1 MQVDAAGTESHGG
14 GMGDGTEL
22 SYAMYKDLRDHND
35 VFAGMFCHFPVTLQV
50 SGAAGNDRVVGEMVS
65 GTYFP
70 VLGVTPATGRLL
82 TAEDDATARAVAV
95 LGYGYWQ
102 SRFHGDPGVV
112 GRSLTVNG
120 HPYEIV
126 GVVRPSFNGLDLAQP
141 PAVYLPIEMQPQV
154 GPSWLKLD
162 GRRFRWVQ
170 VFARLRPEVT
180 AVQAQ
185 ARLLPLYRTVLQQE
199 AADPEFGRVSAD
211 AREEFLKGVL
221 HVTSAAHG
229 HSGLRQRVTEP
240 LLILMSVAAGV
251 LLIVCA
257 NVANLLIARG
267 AARHRELALR
277 LAVGA
282 SRWQLVRLLLVE
294 SLVLACV
301 GTALGLLFA
310 SWGAAA
316 LLHYYDTPETPM
328 AIASDPD
335 LRIALFSG
343 GLAVVT
349 AMLAGCV
356 PALRSTRVDVA
367 PALRSAGGAVAS
379 EQPRLRKALVVAQ
392 VALSFLLLIG
402 AGLFVRSVNNL
413 LAVDTGF
420 HTSQVLS
427 FSVDLAGS
435 GYDAARA
442 HDFAKATQARLG
454 STPGVTA
461 TAFTFIGILEGNAW
475 SMDVTIEGYHPEKDG
490 ATAMLN
496 AVSPGFFR
504 AMGVPVLLGRE
515 FDEHD
520 DRAEPRQEK
529 SEGWPFTVAVVNETF
544 VQRFFDGQ
552 NPVGRHLGLGNDP
565 GTPMPARIVGVVK
578 DTRYGGVREKVRPQV
593 FFPDLQSGIEGLT
606 IYVRT
611 DRAPDDAMR
620 AVRQQMAALDPSLAL
635 FNVSTVDDRIA
646 QSVVNE
652 RLIASLS
659 ATLSGMATLLA
670 VIGLYG
676 VLAYSVTRRTREIG
690 IRMALGALGAQIAS
704 RVLLEAAAL
713 VGIGLLLG
721 GGAAAWLG
729 RFVENQLYGVK
740 AGRRPHRRRRGDEP
754 CAGCRD
760 CRAAARAP
768 RFRHLTDDGAQ
779 GPVTPGLLNS
789 RNSPGRGVARRC
801 KVAAGAPRPWPAR
814 APSKRWASRG
824 RSPGSTRNTGA
835 PAPAAA
841 DCRNEVTPTASDV
854 PTQISSWMRGAAA
867 WTTCHW

>member
-1 MQVDAAGTESHGG
+1 
-14 GMGDGTEL
+14 MGDGTEL
-22 SYAMYKDLRDHND
+22 SYAMFKDLREHND
-35 VFAGMFCHFPVTLQV
+35 VFAGMFCRFPVALQV
-50 SGAAGNDRVVGEMVS
+50 SGAAGNDRVVGQMVS
-65 GTYFP
+65 GTFFP
-70 VLGVTPATGRLL
+70 VLGVTPAAGRLL
-82 TAEDDATARAVAV
+82 AAEDDARARAVAV

-112 GRSLTVNG
+112 GRALTVNG

-126 GVVRPSFNGLDLAQP
+126 GVVRQGFNGLDLAQP
-141 PAVYLPIEMQPQV
+141 PAVYLPIAMQPQV
-154 GPSWLKLD
+154 GPAWLKLD

-170 VFARLRPEVT
+170 VFARRRPDVT

-185 ARLLPLYRTVLQQE
+185 ARLLPLYRSVLQQE
-199 AADPEFGRVSAD
+199 AADRDFGSTSAD
-211 AREEFLKGVL
+211 SREEFLKGVL
-221 HVTSAAHG
+221 HVTSAARG
-229 HSGLRQRVTEP
+229 HSGLRQSVTEP

-294 SLVLACV
+294 SLVLAGA
-301 GTALGLLFA
+301 GTALGVLFA

-316 LLHYYDTPETPM
+316 LLHYYESPDTQM
-328 AIASDPD
+328 AIATDPD

-343 GLAVVT
+343 GLAVLT

-367 PALRSAGGAVAS
+367 PALRSAGGADAS
-379 EQPRLRKALVVAQ
+379 EQPRLRNALVVAQ

-420 HTSQVLS
+420 RTSHLLS

-435 GYDAARA
+435 GYDTDRA
-442 HDFAKATQARLG
+442 HDFAKAAQARLAN
-454 STPGVTA
+454 TAGVA
-461 TAFTFIGILEGNAW
+461 AAASTFIGILEGDGW
-475 SMDVTIEGYHPEKDG
+475 GMDVTVEGYHPQQDE
-490 ATAMLN
+490 AAAMCN

-515 FDEHD
+515 FDRQD
-520 DRAEPRQEK
+520 DRVEPRPEP
-529 SEGWPFTVAVVNETF
+529 WPFTVAVVNETF
-544 VQRFFDGQ
+544 VKRFFGGQ
-552 NPVGRHLGLGNDP
+552 NPIGRHLGLGSDP

-578 DTRYGGVREKVRPQV
+578 DSRYAAVREKVRPQV
-593 FFPDLQSGIEGLT
+593 FFPVLQSGIEGLT

-611 DRAPDDAMR
+611 DRGPDDTMR
-620 AVRQQMAALDPSLAL
+620 AVRQQMAALDSSVAL
-635 FNVSTVDDRIA
+635 FNVSSLDDRIA
-646 QSVVNE
+646 RSVVNE

-690 IRMALGALGAQIAS
+690 IRLALGALGSQIAS
-704 RVLLEAAAL
+704 RILLEAAVL
-713 VGIGLLLG
+713 VGIGLVLG
-721 GGAAAWLG
+721 GGAAVWLG
-729 RFVENQLYGVK
+729 RFVEHQLYGVK
-740 AGRRPHRRRRGDEP
+740 PAD
-754 CAGCRD
+754 ALTVTI
-760 CRAAARAP
+760 AAVS
-768 RFRHLTDDGAQ
+768 L
-779 GPVTPGLLNS
+779 GLVAAIAALL
-789 RNSPGRGVARRC
+789 PARR
-801 KVAAGAPRPWPAR
+801 
-814 APSKRWASRG
+814 AS
-824 RSPGSTRNTGA
+824 A
-835 PAPAAA
+835 
-841 DCRNEVTPTASDV
+841 
-854 PTQISSWMRGAAA
+854 ISAMMALRDQ
-867 WTTCHW
+867 

>member
-1 MQVDAAGTESHGG
+1 MAHFLADLRFAVRSLRKVPLFTSVAVLSIAFGITANTAVFTLVDQVLLRTLPVDRPSELVQMDAAGTESHGG

-22 SYAMYKDLRDHND
+22 SYAMYKDLRDRAD
-35 VFAGMFCHFPVTLQV
+35 VFAGMFCQVSVTLQV
-50 SGAAGNDRVVGEMVS
+50 SGAAGNDRVSGEMVS

-70 VLGVTPATGRLL
+70 VLGVTPAAGRLF
-82 TAEDDATARAVAV
+82 TAEDDAAVRAVAV

-102 SRFHGDPGVV
+102 SRFHADPGVI
-112 GRSLTVNG
+112 GRALTVNG

-126 GVVRPSFNGLDLAQP
+126 GVARPGFNGLDIAQP

-154 GPSWLKLD
+154 GPSWLKLN

-170 VFARLRPEVT
+170 VFARLRPELS
-180 AVQAQ
+180 AAQAE
-185 ARLLPLYRTVLQQE
+185 ARLLPLYRTLLEQE
-199 AADPEFGRVSAD
+199 ADDPEFGRASTET
-211 AREEFLKGVL
+211 RQEFLKGAL
-221 HVTSAAHG
+221 HVTSAARG
-229 HSGLRQRVTEP
+229 HSGLRQSVTEP
-240 LLILMSVAAGV
+240 LLILMCVAAGV

-301 GTALGLLFA
+301 GTALGILFA

-316 LLHYYDTPETPM
+316 LLHYYSTPETPM

-335 LRIALFSG
+335 LRIAVFTG
-343 GLAVVT
+343 ALAVVT

-367 PALRSAGGAVAS
+367 PALRSAGGAGAS

-420 HTSQVLS
+420 HTSHVLS

-442 HDFAKATQARLG
+442 HDFAKAAQARLEG
-454 STPGVTA
+454 TPGVTA
-461 TAFTFIGILEGNAW
+461 AAFTFIGILEGNGW
-475 SMDVTIEGYHPEKDG
+475 GMGLTIEGYHPGSEG
-490 ATAMLN
+490 AGAMCN
-496 AVSPGFFR
+496 GVSPGFFR
-504 AMGVPVLLGRE
+504 AMGVPVILGRE
-515 FDEHD
+515 FDDHD
-520 DRAEPRQEK
+520 DRVDPRP
-529 SEGWPFTVAVVNETF
+529 EGWPFTVAVVNETF
-544 VQRFFDGQ
+544 VKRYFGGQ
-552 NPVGRHLGLGNDP
+552 NPIGRHLGLGDDP

-578 DTRYGGVREKVRPQV
+578 DTRYGGVRERTRAQV

-611 DRAPDDAMR
+611 DRTPEDAMR
-620 AVRQQMAALDPSLAL
+620 AIRQQIAGLDRSLAL

-646 QSVVNE
+646 RSVVNE

-670 VIGLYG
+670 VVGLYG

-690 IRMALGALGAQIAS
+690 IRMALGALGSQIAS
-704 RVLLEAAAL
+704 HVLVEAAVL

-729 RFVENQLYGVK
+729 RFIENQLYGVK
-740 AGRRPHRRRRGDEP
+740 PADGLTV
-754 CAGCRD
+754 AL
-760 CRAAARAP
+760 AAASLA
-768 RFRHLTDDGAQ
+768 LVAALAA
-779 GPVTPGLLNS
+779 LL
-789 RNSPGRGVARRC
+789 PARR
-801 KVAAGAPRPWPAR
+801 
-814 APSKRWASRG
+814 ASTI
-824 RSPGSTRNTGA
+824 SPMMALR
-835 PAPAAA
+835 
-841 DCRNEVTPTASDV
+841 D
-854 PTQISSWMRGAAA
+854 Q
-867 WTTCHW
+867 

>member
-1 MQVDAAGTESHGG
+1 MRHILADLRFAVRSLRKAPLFASVAVLSIAFGITANTAVFTLVDQVLLRTLPVDRPSELVQVDAAGTESHGG

-35 VFAGMFCHFPVTLQV
+35 VFAGMFCRFSLTLQV
-50 SGAAGNDRVVGEMVS
+50 SGAPSASSNDRVTGQLVS
-65 GTYFP
+65 GTFFS
-70 VLGVTPATGRLL
+70 VLGVTPVAGRLL
-82 TAEDDATARAVAV
+82 TADDDAIARPVAV

-112 GRSLTVNG
+112 GRALTVNG

-126 GVVRPSFNGLDLAQP
+126 GVVRPGFNGLDIAQP
-141 PAVYLPIEMQPQV
+141 PAVYLPIAMQPQI

-170 VFARLRPEVT
+170 VFARLRPQVT

-185 ARLLPLYRTVLQQE
+185 ARLLPLYRNVLQQE
-199 AADPEFGRVSAD
+199 AVDPEFGSASAD
-211 AREEFLKGVL
+211 GREQFLKGVL
-221 HVTSAAHG
+221 HVTSAARG
-229 HSGLRQRVTEP
+229 HSGLRQSVTEP
-240 LLILMSVAAGV
+240 LLILMSVAIGV

-267 AARHRELALR
+267 AGRYREVALR

-294 SLVLACV
+294 SLVLAGV

-316 LLHYYDTPETPM
+316 LLHYYQSPETPM

-343 GLAVVT
+343 GLAIIT

-367 PALRSAGGAVAS
+367 PALRSAGTAVAS
-379 EQPRLRKALVVAQ
+379 EQPRLRNALVAAQ

-420 HTSQVLS
+420 RTSHVLS

-435 GYDAARA
+435 GYDEPRA
-442 HDFAKATQARLG
+442 HDFAKAAQARLEN
-454 STPGVTA
+454 TPGVTA
-461 TAFTFIGILEGNAW
+461 AAFAFIGILEGDGW
-475 SMDVTIEGYHPEKDG
+475 GMDVTIDGYHPQKDSPG
-490 ATAMLN
+490 ALCN
-496 AVSPGFFR
+496 SVSPGFFR

-515 FDEHD
+515 FDDHD
-520 DRAEPRQEK
+520 DRVEPRPQP
-529 SEGWPFTVAVVNETF
+529 WPFTVAVVNETF
-544 VQRFFDGQ
+544 VKRFFAGQ
-552 NPVGRHLGLGNDP
+552 NPIGRHLGLGSDP
-565 GTPMPARIVGVVK
+565 GTPTPARIVGVVK
-578 DTRYGGVREKVRPQV
+578 DTRYGAVREKAHPQV
-593 FFPDLQSGIEGLT
+593 FFPALQSGIEGLT

-611 DRAPDDAMR
+611 DRTPDDGMLAI
-620 AVRQQMAALDPSLAL
+620 RQQVAVLDRSLAL

-646 QSVVNE
+646 RSVVNE
-652 RLIASLS
+652 RMIASLS

-690 IRMALGALGAQIAS
+690 IRMALGALGSQIAS
-704 RVLLEAAAL
+704 RVLLEAAVL
-713 VGIGLLLG
+713 VGIGLVLG
-721 GGAAAWLG
+721 GGAAIGLG

-740 AGRRPHRRRRGDEP
+740 PAD
-754 CAGCRD
+754 ALSVTI
-760 CRAAARAP
+760 AAAS
-768 RFRHLTDDGAQ
+768 L
-779 GPVTPGLLNS
+779 GLVAAIAALL
-789 RNSPGRGVARRC
+789 PARR
-801 KVAAGAPRPWPAR
+801 
-814 APSKRWASRG
+814 ASEI
-824 RSPGSTRNTGA
+824 SPMMALR
-835 PAPAAA
+835 
-841 DCRNEVTPTASDV
+841 D
-854 PTQISSWMRGAAA
+854 Q
-867 WTTCHW
+867 

>member
-1 MQVDAAGTESHGG
+1 MVPGLPVSTRMAHFLADVRFAVRSLRKVPLFTSVAVLSIAFGITANTAVFTLVDQVLLRTLPVDRPSELVQVDAEGTESHGG

-22 SYAMYKDLRDHND
+22 SYAMYKDLRDRND
-35 VFAGMFCHFPVTLQV
+35 VFAGMLCRFSVTLQV
-50 SGAAGNDRVVGEMVS
+50 SGAGGNDRVLGEMVS

-70 VLGVTPATGRLL
+70 VLGVTPAVGRLL
-82 TAEDDATARAVAV
+82 TVEDDARARGVAV

-112 GRSLTVNG
+112 GRALTVNG

-126 GVVRPSFNGLDLAQP
+126 GVVRPSFNGIDIARP

-154 GPSWLKLD
+154 GPPWLKLD

-170 VFARLRPEVT
+170 VFGRLRPQVT

-185 ARLLPLYRTVLQQE
+185 ARLIPLYRTLLEQE
-199 AADPEFGRVSAD
+199 AAAPGFGRVSAE
-211 AREEFLKGVL
+211 ARQQFLGGAL

-240 LLILMSVAAGV
+240 LLILMSVAVGV

-267 AARHRELALR
+267 AGRQRELALR

-294 SLVLACV
+294 SLVLAV
-301 GTALGLLFA
+301 IGTALGLLFA

-316 LLHYYDTPETPM
+316 LLHYYDSPETPM

-379 EQPRLRKALVVAQ
+379 EQPRLRNALVVVQ

-420 HTSQVLS
+420 RTSHLLS

-435 GYDAARA
+435 GYDTDRS
-442 HDFAKATQARLG
+442 HDFAKAAQARLAN
-454 STPGVTA
+454 TAGVA
-461 TAFTFIGILEGNAW
+461 AAASTFIGVLEGDGW
-475 SMDVTIEGYHPEKDG
+475 GMEVTVEGYHPEKDE
-490 ATAMLN
+490 AAAMCN

-515 FDEHD
+515 FDGQD
-520 DRAEPRQEK
+520 DRVEPRPEP
-529 SEGWPFTVAVVNETF
+529 WPFTVAVVNETF
-544 VQRFFDGQ
+544 VKRFFGGQ
-552 NPVGRHLGLGNDP
+552 NPIGRHLGLGSDP

-578 DTRYGGVREKVRPQV
+578 DTRYGAVRERIRPQV
-593 FFPDLQSGIEGLT
+593 FFPNLQSGIEGLT

-611 DRAPDDAMR
+611 DRTPEDAMR
-620 AVRQQMAALDPSLAL
+620 AIRQQIASLDPSLAL
-635 FNVSTVDDRIA
+635 FNVSTVDDRITR
-646 QSVVNE
+646 SVVNE

-690 IRMALGALGAQIAS
+690 IRMALGALGSQIAS

-713 VGIGLLLG
+713 VAIGLLLG

-740 AGRRPHRRRRGDEP
+740 PAD
-754 CAGCRD
+754 ALTVAV
-760 CRAAARAP
+760 AAASLAVVAA
-768 RFRHLTDDGAQ
+768 LAA
-779 GPVTPGLLNS
+779 LL
-789 RNSPGRGVARRC
+789 PARR
-801 KVAAGAPRPWPAR
+801 
-814 APSKRWASRG
+814 ASTI
-824 RSPGSTRNTGA
+824 SPMMALR
-835 PAPAAA
+835 
-841 DCRNEVTPTASDV
+841 D
-854 PTQISSWMRGAAA
+854 Q
-867 WTTCHW
+867 